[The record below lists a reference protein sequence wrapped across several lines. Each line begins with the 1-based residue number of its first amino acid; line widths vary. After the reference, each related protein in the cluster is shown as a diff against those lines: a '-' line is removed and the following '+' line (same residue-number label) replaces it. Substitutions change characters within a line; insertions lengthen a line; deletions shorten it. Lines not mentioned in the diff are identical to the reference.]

1 MRRGEWAQ
9 STNYRKPIRVEIT
22 NLDNKIGGI
31 EIMDK
36 NACFIKLTGE
46 DHDGHGLKVTAFEKF
61 NGEFPPE
68 GFVENPDVT
77 VGFMDLSE
85 QPVSPGD
92 YTITECDRVAIATED
107 RHQAVVEVDP
117 DEFERLEELFEEG
130 NLTTNFE

>member
-1 MRRGEWAQ
+1 MGWTKR
-9 STNYRKPIRVEIT
+9 NDDRKPIGMET
-22 NLDNKIGGI
+22 KNLDNKIGGI

-36 NACFIKLTGE
+36 DACFIKLTGE
-46 DHDGHGLKVTAFEKF
+46 DHEGHGLKVTAFEKF

-77 VGFMDLSE
+77 VGLMDLSE
-85 QPVSPGD
+85 ETETPGD

-130 NLTTNFE
+130 NLTINFE